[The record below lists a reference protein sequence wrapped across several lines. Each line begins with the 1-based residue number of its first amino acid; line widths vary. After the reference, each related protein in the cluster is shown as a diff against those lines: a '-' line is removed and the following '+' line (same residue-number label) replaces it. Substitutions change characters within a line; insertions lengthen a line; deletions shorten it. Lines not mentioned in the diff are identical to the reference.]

1 MLRPQRGCVACAGI
15 AMRPLSSRAR
25 MGRAAAVRP
34 DGGLLRLRWL
44 AGAAR
49 FERALRRHA
58 DALKANFNPGQP
70 RIPAGQSGGGRWTS
84 GSGGRTALFTD
95 QGGEGEAGQ
104 TDEGSAPLRITIYP
118 RDFADES
125 EPLPGWSFFDFV
137 LRDLLPSESVR
148 LDPPPKVPARRPNTT
163 RQRNRVAKQVAYW
176 AARSALRISGGP
188 LGVVITLAEAA
199 IWLHE
204 MYPAIQSYQDPP
216 KSLEELQRAV
226 ASREKGYDVH
236 HIVEEDAARKAGFP
250 EDWINGPDNLVR
262 IPRLK
267 HWQVTGW
274 YMTPNEDYAGVSP
287 REYLKDKD
295 WATRQ
300 QIGYYVLKKY
310 GILTP

>member
-1 MLRPQRGCVACAGI
+1 MLPVSSGAPAG
-15 AMRPLSSRAR
+15 RD
-25 MGRAAAVRP
+25 AAACP
-34 DGGLLRLRWL
+34 DGGLLRRRWL

-58 DALKANFNPGQP
+58 YALKANFNPDQP
-70 RIPAGQSGGGRWTS
+70 RVPAGELGGGQWTSGGG
-84 GSGGRTALFTD
+84 GRATLIAD
-95 QGGEGEAGQ
+95 EGGEGEAGQ
-104 TDEGSAPLRITIYP
+104 TDEGRAPLRITIYP
-118 RDFADES
+118 RNFADES
-125 EPLPGWSFFDFV
+125 ESPSGWPFFDFV
-137 LRDLLPSESVR
+137 LRDLLPSDLLR
-148 LDPPPKVPARRPNTT
+148 LDPPPKVPARRPETT

-216 KSLEELQRAV
+216 KSLEDLQKAV

-250 EDWINGPDNLVR
+250 EHWINGPDNLVR
-262 IPRLK
+262 IPTLK

-274 YMTPNEDYAGVSP
+274 YMIPNGDFDGMTP
-287 REYLKDKD
+287 REYLRDKD
-295 WATRQ
+295 WIERQ
-300 QIGYYVLKKY
+300 RVGYDALMRLR
-310 GILTP
+310 ILAP